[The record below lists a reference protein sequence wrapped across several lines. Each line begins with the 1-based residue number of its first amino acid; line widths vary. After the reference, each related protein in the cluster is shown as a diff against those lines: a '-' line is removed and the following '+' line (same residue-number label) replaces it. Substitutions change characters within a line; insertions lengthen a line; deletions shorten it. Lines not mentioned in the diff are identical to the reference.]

1 MLYRRSA
8 SRTRKR
14 IKLTALALAIIS
26 VAFIAATLSGC
37 NATKTVAGTALGS
50 YYSVEYTGKNV
61 DDQIKAFMADVDLNF
76 AAEGTGDIG
85 KINAAPAGE
94 PVKIGETTFALIE
107 LAFEISEKSGG
118 AFNPAAF
125 PLTELWHF
133 SPSNYIGA
141 ASSIPDAEDIAE
153 TLKISSVAMFSLD
166 KTALTVTKLVDGA
179 ALDAGAIGKGFAAD
193 RIFEIIGGSGIVD
206 AGGTFRVSEPVKM
219 YIQNP
224 RGSDYV
230 AEATVSNIAV
240 ATSGDYQRYYFV
252 DGKRIHHIIAADGY
266 PAGYFSE
273 DPVVAV
279 TVTGASAA
287 ICDALSTALMV
298 TGYSPEAAELTAYYE
313 CQALLFTETGY
324 YEIGDS
330 PFEVISGEKLN

>member
-1 MLYRRSA
+1 
-8 SRTRKR
+8 
-14 IKLTALALAIIS
+14 
-26 VAFIAATLSGC
+26 
-37 NATKTVAGTALGS
+37 
-50 YYSVEYTGKNV
+50 
-61 DDQIKAFMADVDLNF
+61 MADVDLNF

-85 KINAAPAGE
+85 KINAAPKGE
-94 PVKIGETTFALIE
+94 PVKVGETTFALLE

-125 PLTELWHF
+125 PLTELWRF

-141 ASSIPDAEDIAE
+141 ASSIPDPEDIAE
-153 TLKISSVAMFSLD
+153 ALNVSSVSLFRLD

-193 RIFEIIGGSGIVD
+193 RLFEIIGGSGIVD

-230 AEATVSNIAV
+230 AEATLSNIAV

-252 DGKRIHHIIAADGY
+252 DGKRIHHILAPDGY

-273 DPVVAV
+273 DPVVSV
-279 TVTGASAA
+279 TVTGGSAA
-287 ICDALSTALMV
+287 VCDALSTALMV

-330 PFEVISGEKLN
+330 PFEVVSGEKLN